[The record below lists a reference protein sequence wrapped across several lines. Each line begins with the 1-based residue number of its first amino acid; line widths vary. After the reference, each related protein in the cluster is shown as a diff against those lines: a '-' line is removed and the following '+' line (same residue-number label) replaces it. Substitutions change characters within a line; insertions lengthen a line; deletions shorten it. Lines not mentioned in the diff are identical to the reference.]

1 MVEVRQTDTFKAWF
15 QALRDA
21 NAKHRILARITRL
34 ELGNYGDVKSVGG
47 GVSEL
52 RIDYGPGYRLYL
64 TKVGNTIV
72 LLLCGGT
79 KKSQSRDIA
88 KANKMAK
95 SIR

>member
-1 MVEVRQTDTFKAWF
+1 VVEVRQTDSFKAWF
-15 QALRDA
+15 QGLRDA

>member
-1 MVEVRQTDTFKAWF
+1 MVEVRQTDSFKAWF
-15 QALRDA
+15 QGLRDA

-34 ELGNYGDVKSVGG
+34 ELGNYGDVKSVGE

-52 RIDYGPGYRLYL
+52 RIDHGPGYRLYL